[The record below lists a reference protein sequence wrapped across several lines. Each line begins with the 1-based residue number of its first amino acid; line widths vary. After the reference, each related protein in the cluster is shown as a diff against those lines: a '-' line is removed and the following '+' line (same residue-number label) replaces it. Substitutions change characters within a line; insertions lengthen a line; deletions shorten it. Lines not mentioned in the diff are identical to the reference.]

1 MRSRAAAAFLLLATA
16 QAFADQRPVSPALA
30 EVLARSGAYVL
41 TFEKAFSNVV
51 CEELYEQRMMPTGP
65 GQRRFALDR
74 TLRSDFTVVQVPGGT
89 EWLPFRDVFE
99 VDGRAVRDRDD
110 RLSRL
115 FLAPSAETLQRARAI
130 VGESNRYNIGGLNR
144 TINVPVLAF
153 EVLRPE
159 AQPRFQFTAAKR
171 ERGDPPA
178 VEVVAFRET
187 ARPSF
192 VKGPNG
198 GDMPSTGR
206 LWIDRATGTVRK
218 TELVIDT
225 MVVRA
230 EITAT
235 FGDHPGFDVAVPLE
249 MDEEYTDRGKPV
261 VTGRAVYSKFRT
273 FGVDV
278 RTEVAR

>member
-1 MRSRAAAAFLLLATA
+1 MRSSAAAAFLLLAAASLFAEQRPTPPT
-16 QAFADQRPVSPALA
+16 FAD
-30 EVLARSGAYVL
+30 VLARAGAYVL
-41 TFEKAFSNVV
+41 TFEQEFSNVV
-51 CEELYEQRMMPTGP
+51 CEELYEQQMLPTGP

-99 VDGRAVRDRDD
+99 VDGRAVRDRED

-115 FLAPSAETLQRARAI
+115 FLTPSAEALQRARAI

-159 AQPRFQFTAAKR
+159 AQARFQFTAGKR
-171 ERGDPPA
+171 ERGDTTA
-178 VEVVAFRET
+178 VDVVAFRET

-206 LWIDRATGTVRK
+206 LWIDHATGTVRK
-218 TELVIDT
+218 TEIVIDT
-225 MVVRA
+225 MIVRA
-230 EITAT
+230 KITAT
-235 FGDHPGFDVAVPLE
+235 FGDHSGFAVAVPLE

-261 VTGRAVYSKFRT
+261 VTGRAVYSKFRK

-278 RTEVAR
+278 TTEVGQ

>member
-1 MRSRAAAAFLLLATA
+1 MKSRTAVVFFVLAAAP
-16 QAFADQRPVSPALA
+16 AFATQRPVSPAFA
-30 EVLARSGAYVL
+30 DVLTRAGEYVL
-41 TFEKAFSNVV
+41 TFEKAFSSVV
-51 CEELYEQRMMPTGP
+51 CEERYEQRMMPTGP
-65 GQRRFALDR
+65 GQQRFALDR

-99 VDGRAVRDRDD
+99 VDGRAVRDRED

-115 FLAPSAETLQRARAI
+115 FLTPSAETLQRARAI

-159 AQPRFQFTAAKR
+159 AQPRFHFTAGKR
-171 ERGDPPA
+171 EHGDAAA
-178 VEVVAFRET
+178 VDVLAFRET

-206 LWIDRATGTVRK
+206 LWLDRATGTVRK
-218 TELVIDT
+218 TEIVIDT
-225 MVVRA
+225 MIIRA
-230 EITAT
+230 EITTT

-249 MDEEYTDRGKPV
+249 MDERYTDRGKPV
-261 VTGRAVYSKFRT
+261 VTGRAVYSKFRK

-278 RTEVAR
+278 QTEVKQ